1 MRYRFILYLAAI
13 SLVVFF
19 TAAVSPA
26 HDIEDGIQA
35 FQNHNLKK
43 AHEIFLGLANE
54 ECMDAM
60 WLLGMMY
67 YKGIGV
73 PEDYEQAFTWF
84 ENASGLGDPDSMN
97 FIGYMYESGIGVE
110 RNLDQAV
117 RWYEK
122 AVESG
127 SVEAMYNLSILNMK
141 LKNDVSSYMWY
152 KLAEHYK
159 YECSD
164 DERKVFRD
172 KFRYFLRKDQIMAAQ
187 ALADMWIQKHSG
199 YNALLKRLRETGP
212 VCYPFVS
219 ETEPLPQNS
228 RKAK

>member
-1 MRYRFILYLAAI
+1 MRYRFIRHFAAI
-13 SLVVFF
+13 NLILFL

-26 HDIEDGIQA
+26 YDIEEGIQA
-35 FQNHNLKK
+35 FQNHNLVK
-43 AHEIFLGLANE
+43 AHEIFLELANE
-54 ECMDAM
+54 ECVDAM

-73 PEDYEQAFTWF
+73 PEDYKQAFTWF

-97 FIGYMYESGIGVE
+97 FIGFMYESGIGVE
-110 RNLDQAV
+110 RDLDQAS

-122 AVESG
+122 AVENG

-152 KLAEHYK
+152 KLAEHFK

-164 DERKVFRD
+164 DERKIFRD
-172 KFRYFLRKDQIMAAQ
+172 KFRYFLKQEQVLAAQ
-187 ALADMWIQKHSG
+187 ALADMWIHNHSG
-199 YNALLKRLRETGP
+199 YADLLKRLRETGP
-212 VCYPFVS
+212 VCSPSVS
-219 ETEPLPQNS
+219 ETKPLSLNS